1 MARLLVVDDHR
12 LIFEGLHRYFTT
24 GWTLVWAPTLAAAR
38 TALAESAFDFLL
50 LDISLGRESGLEA
63 LEEFAAQVPTF
74 VLTMHDAP
82 VLASQAREL
91 GARGYFLKDD
101 SLDALFSALTAPL
114 SDDFLISPGMPK
126 LENEKTSSGYESLT
140 GREQQV
146 FVLLAE
152 DLGYKEIA
160 SRLKLSPKTINAHR
174 SNLMTK
180 LGLRSHGELVT
191 LARHLGLIAR

>member
-1 MARLLVVDDHR
+1 
-12 LIFEGLHRYFTT
+12 
-24 GWTLVWAPTLAAAR
+24 LAAAR

>member
-1 MARLLVVDDHR
+1 
-12 LIFEGLHRYFTT
+12 
-24 GWTLVWAPTLAAAR
+24 LAAAR

-114 SDDFLISPGMPK
+114 SDDFLKSPGIPK
-126 LENEKTSSGYESLT
+126 LDNDKTSSGYESHT
-140 GREQQV
+140 V
-146 FVLLAE
+146 AT
-152 DLGYKEIA
+152 
-160 SRLKLSPKTINAHR
+160 S
-174 SNLMTK
+174 
-180 LGLRSHGELVT
+180 
-191 LARHLGLIAR
+191 